1 MESLGAPRYDEQ
13 EERDEI
19 APVEEVLDDAEPT
32 VAHSPGP
39 HPVRTLTR
47 LPGGIAMM
55 VSKPV
60 QAIRATS
67 ME

>member
-1 MESLGAPRYDEQ
+1 MESLGAPRYDDQ
-13 EERDEI
+13 KERDEI
-19 APVEEVLDDAEPT
+19 VPVEEVLDDAEPT

-47 LPGGIAMM
+47 LPGGIAVM
-55 VSKPV
+55 VSEPV
-60 QAIRATS
+60 QAILATS